1 MGFICLHVAFKAVKP
16 AETVRG
22 CEWTEKRGE
31 HIRLF
36 EGFVYAVCSIA
47 FRLGIT
53 L

>member
-22 CEWTEKRGE
+22 CEWTEKRGV

-36 EGFVYAVCSIA
+36 EGFLYAVCSIA